1 MAVLSCVASAPNIE
15 DPSKR
20 FIVTGRNVQ
29 QAAKIIKRTYVS
41 LVDWV
46 ELHTKRAKQSS
57 IAEISLKNNFFN
69 AFKELKESSDDG
81 LVNKGDLFNL
91 VGQKVGKSNMQVSR
105 DWKKISNLFVETK
118 DGRKKFV
125 EIREGAEE

>member
-1 MAVLSCVASAPNIE
+1 
-15 DPSKR
+15 
-20 FIVTGRNVQ
+20 
-29 QAAKIIKRTYVS
+29 
-41 LVDWV
+41 VDWV